1 MVIPRT
7 LSSLRKFR
15 WFNPYTLKISSVNF
29 PNCLTYNSF
38 DVSWENLV
46 LDQLKNRK

>member
-7 LSSLRKFR
+7 ISSLRKFR
-15 WFNPYTLKISSVNF
+15 WFNPYTLKISSVNL
-29 PNCLTYNSF
+29 PKCLTYNSF